1 MDSVFFFFF
10 PAQYYPLL
18 RESFWTIIFNNSST
32 SGKFQKRVKPC
43 KKYLCTTEWF
53 IKEVLLNEICNGV
66 RKAGKKGKRPRSDF
80 RKSAR
85 LSLFHQGTLDNTL
98 NLKICSNWRQG
109 AKFAN
114 TASSFI
120 VTSVERLGEGGLI
133 VISKAFRDTF
143 NAGKAFA
150 VFLVYC
156 WWYCWN
162 VDIIQRILCLVIF
175 FSMK

>member
-1 MDSVFFFFF
+1 M
-10 PAQYYPLL
+10 
-18 RESFWTIIFNNSST
+18 
-32 SGKFQKRVKPC
+32 
-43 KKYLCTTEWF
+43 
-53 IKEVLLNEICNGV
+53 LLNEICNGV

-98 NLKICSNWRQG
+98 NLKIC
-109 AKFAN
+109 
-114 TASSFI
+114 
-120 VTSVERLGEGGLI
+120 GEGGLI

-156 WWYCWN
+156 
-162 VDIIQRILCLVIF
+162 
-175 FSMK
+175 